1 MFLRSLS
8 WMILLLVLTHEFQAG
23 FIFNQSEEKITDIK
37 IIAEEQTFYLRNPES
52 LGKELSLLLFQQK
65 WSWLPF
71 KKGSETYDA
80 GNYVIMQSLVGR
92 NFTVKITSEKDAWQN
107 VVEHRISNTN
117 DVDQIR
123 YSGYLGG
130 EIMFSIVPQS

>member
-1 MFLRSLS
+1 MFLKSQR
-8 WMILLLVLTHEFQAG
+8 WTILLLVLTNEFQAG
-23 FIFNQSEEKITDIK
+23 FIFNQSEEKIIDIE
-37 IIAEEQTFYLRNPES
+37 IIAEEQTFNLRNPES
-52 LGKELSLLLFQQK
+52 LGKELSLLLLQQK

-71 KKGSETYDA
+71 KKGSKTYDA
-80 GNYVIMQSLVGR
+80 GNSVIMQSLVGR

-123 YSGYLGG
+123 YSGYLDG